1 MKANNRS
8 VNKKILYALLVM
20 LTSLLSCTPKDELDV
35 LFTGD
40 SYTNLMQ
47 YVEANPDFSSFNK
60 IVNAGKM
67 KDALSAYNSNGG
79 IDYTLFLP
87 TNDAVTKFI
96 DGNENY
102 STLDDLLKDAAYCT
116 EIVRYHLVNGRI
128 FSNEFPNGAL
138 ANKTISNYYLTIYY
152 KEENN
157 AITYSVNGESKVVNR
172 DIDLA
177 NGTIHTIDKMLTP
190 VVFTSYQ
197 WLQKASEFSIF
208 SELLSKCGL
217 ADTLNAYEVD
227 ELGRQTYNE
236 HTIFAESNSLYAK
249 NNITSF
255 EQLALSINPA
265 ANMLENFTNPANLVN
280 KYARYHILEKSVF
293 LDELIS
299 GVYNTYG
306 DFPVAVDLNDIIK
319 LNTGTKVFNTII
331 NNGDTTVINYLQ
343 VDLNKS
349 NIVTRSGAIHQLD
362 HLLFPFLPGRQSVTF
377 QFYEEPVINALRTVQ
392 GDHLIVDEDLDF
404 INLTGTKS
412 LNYYKSATA
421 ITGNTNADYIKIA
434 GNFEFSFTT
443 TKILAGRYRLKFVMD
458 RGISTYASVQTY
470 VDGQKVGVVLDLS
483 KDTPGFQTF
492 TIGNVE
498 SFDFRTQ
505 TVKISTVIPG
515 TILIDRIIFEPI

>member
-1 MKANNRS
+1 
-8 VNKKILYALLVM
+8 
-20 LTSLLSCTPKDELDV
+20 
-35 LFTGD
+35 
-40 SYTNLMQ
+40 
-47 YVEANPDFSSFNK
+47 
-60 IVNAGKM
+60 
-67 KDALSAYNSNGG
+67 
-79 IDYTLFLP
+79 
-87 TNDAVTKFI
+87 
-96 DGNENY
+96 
-102 STLDDLLKDAAYCT
+102 
-116 EIVRYHLVNGRI
+116 
-128 FSNEFPNGAL
+128 
-138 ANKTISNYYLTIYY
+138 
-152 KEENN
+152 
-157 AITYSVNGESKVVNR
+157 
-172 DIDLA
+172 
-177 NGTIHTIDKMLTP
+177 MLTP